1 MEDSSP
7 RDGGRRAPDALVRRL
22 HLGFIFALSL
32 LVAVTIMA
40 TLRLERALADEA
52 RARHATRLVDDQRLL
67 TTRLIKVALLAREA
81 GTGPRSWDRVAD
93 LRATVD
99 LWQAGQV
106 AIANITRPA
115 SASSPIRELAPYA
128 RSIRASAAQLQ
139 ALALGAEAGA
149 VAGAPALASTVA
161 ALLGVERS
169 YLSRLENLSLVL
181 AQESAS
187 ALQRVHRVELQMAGA
202 TILVVLLLGLLVFRP
217 AMNELHDGLH
227 ELVETEAVLESRN
240 RALADANA
248 QLDDALVDAR
258 SAARM
263 KSEFL
268 ATMSHEVRTPLN
280 GVLGMAH
287 LLADSP
293 LTTEQ
298 REYVET
304 IRSSGQ
310 GLLATLNDILDFS
323 RIEAGKLAIEAVPT
337 DPRQVVEEAAELL
350 APRAGERG
358 LEYAVV
364 VEPDVPAAILADPGR
379 LRQVVLNLLG
389 NAVKFTAA
397 GEVVAHLSAEWVSER
412 DVVLTLAVRDTGIGI
427 APEQQARLFQA
438 FAQGDGSSTRRFG
451 GTGLGL
457 AISRQLVELMGGT
470 LTFESAPGQGSTFR
484 VRLPATLPA
493 SQPVPELTTLPT
505 CRVVVASAHDATRLA
520 VARALLGCGVACEEA
535 ADAGALLGWCDAT
548 GSSAP
553 PRVVLLDALLPG
565 GSLRSLLP
573 QLDSGPGP
581 APAVLVLLPAGL
593 GAADSLGQVPGCA
606 GTLARPIRRAHLR
619 RELARVLESPARAPE
634 PARHQT
640 VLVVERNPVHRAMLA
655 RELRRLGRDV
665 ELASSPREAMERA
678 TLTSPALVLLNGED
692 PGLAARDL
700 VTTLRGRR
708 TSGPVPIVAFRT
720 SPPDV
725 PVPTVP
731 PLPVD
736 ELLESPFSPEALQAL
751 LTKLSA

>member
-7 RDGGRRAPDALVRRL
+7 HEGGRRAPDRLVRRL
-22 HLGFIFALSL
+22 HLGFIFALGV
-32 LVAVTIMA
+32 LVVVTVAA
-40 TLRLERALADEA
+40 TLRLEQALADEA
-52 RARHATRLVDDQRLL
+52 RARRATRLVDDQRLL
-67 TTRLIKVALLAREA
+67 TTRLVKVALLARTSGA
-81 GTGPRSWDRVAD
+81 GPRSWDRVAD
-93 LRATVD
+93 LRTTVD

-106 AIANITRPA
+106 AIAQLTRPA
-115 SASSPIRELAPYA
+115 SVARPVQDLAPYA
-128 RSIRASAAQLQ
+128 RSISASAAQLQ
-139 ALALGAEAGA
+139 NLALRQEGWPADGPPEL
-149 VAGAPALASTVA
+149 VATVV

-181 AQESAS
+181 AQEGAS
-187 ALQRVHRVELQMAGA
+187 ALQRVHRVELQMAAA

-217 AMNELHDGLH
+217 AMSQLRDGLH
-227 ELVETEAVLESRN
+227 ELVETEAALEHRN
-240 RALADANA
+240 RALAEANA
-248 QLDDALVDAR
+248 QLDDALVEAR

-310 GLLATLNDILDFS
+310 GLLTTLNDILDFS
-323 RIEAGKLAIEAVPT
+323 RIEAGKLTIEAVPA
-337 DPRQVVEEAAELL
+337 DPRQVVEEAAELV

-364 VEPDVPAAILADPGR
+364 VEPDVPAAILTDPGR

-397 GEVVAHLSAEWVSER
+397 GEVVTHLSAEWVSER

-427 APEQQARLFQA
+427 APEQHPRLFQA

-457 AISRQLVELMGGT
+457 AITRQLVELMGGT
-470 LTFESAPGQGSTFR
+470 LSFESAPGHGSTFR
-484 VRLPATLPA
+484 IRLPARLPATP
-493 SQPVPELTTLPT
+493 PVADPTTLPP
-505 CRVVVASAHDATRLA
+505 CRVVVASGHEATRRA
-520 VARALLGCGVACEEA
+520 VARGLLGCGVACEEA
-535 ADAGALLGWCDAT
+535 ADAGALIGWCDAT
-548 GSSAP
+548 GSATV
-553 PRVVLLDALLPG
+553 PRVVLVDALLPG

-573 QLDSGPGP
+573 RLDSGPGP
-581 APAVLVLLPAGL
+581 APSVLVLLPPGL
-593 GAADSLGQVPGCA
+593 GAADSLGRVPGCA
-606 GTLARPIRRAHLR
+606 GRLPKPVPRALLR
-619 RELARVLESPARAPE
+619 RELARVLEAPAASVLPART
-634 PARHQT
+634 QT

-678 TLTSPALVLLNGED
+678 TLTPPDLVLLNGED

-700 VTTLRGRR
+700 VTTLRSRR
-708 TSGPVPIVAFRT
+708 TSGPLPIVAFRT
-720 SPPDV
+720 GPADAPAAAI
-725 PVPTVP
+725 PA
-731 PLPVD
+731 LPVD
-736 ELLESPFSPEALQAL
+736 GLLDSPISSEALQAL
-751 LTKLSA
+751 LARLSA